1 MTEKKKFSDAAVSAC
16 EALLADKVTDV
27 GTPGGSRRDSLRLR
41 LGARARLSS
50 PQTVMRARQ
59 NEAWGCRHPC
69 VKTVVDL
76 SFLASGY
83 FTTSPRGTVANGTAP
98 PSVT

>member
-1 MTEKKKFSDAAVSAC
+1 MGGKKFYDREEKFSDGAISAC

-41 LGARARLSS
+41 LGDR
-50 PQTVMRARQ
+50 
-59 NEAWGCRHPC
+59 
-69 VKTVVDL
+69 
-76 SFLASGY
+76 SFLASDY